1 MATVRI
7 ETEDNEYG
15 LVDYALY
22 VNDEFVFSGD
32 NFTTEE
38 YALEVARAFALLWL
52 EHQREA
58 KKQGGDV

>member
-1 MATVRI
+1 MAKVRI

-22 VNDEFVFSGD
+22 VNDEFVFGSD

-38 YALEVARAFALLWL
+38 YALEDARGYARTYLN
-52 EHQREA
+52 QV
-58 KKQGGDV
+58 GDV